1 MNSKLIACLV
11 VAGTLGLTTPTTT
24 AAATNDPPIVNP
36 EDPAQQ
42 VLPVDNDDAAPTQ
55 SSPPAKDVPA
65 KAAPAK
71 PTPAK
76 PKAKPKP
83 KAAPRHKHKR
93 HRYVDEQF
101 FHEEVIMTQARNIP
115 GGNPDPDYRERLAK
129 TTARLS
135 GLVLCGRPQ
144 GLRQPA

>member
-24 AAATNDPPIVNP
+24 AAATNEPPIVNP

-42 VLPVDNDDAAPTQ
+42 VLPVDNDDATPTR

-65 KAAPAK
+65 QAAHAK

-83 KAAPRHKHKR
+83 APHHKRKR
-93 HRYVDEQF
+93 HRYVDEHF
-101 FHEEVIMTQARNIP
+101 FHEEVIMPQAQNIP
-115 GGNPDPDYRERLAK
+115 GGNPDPEYRERLAK

-144 GLRQPA
+144 ELRQPA